1 MIIIHDA
8 SLKNCTLLSTS
19 NLIKEVIS
27 CHNHDNRTLTEKYDR
42 TITHFPNKAIF
53 TLSFILSATYLCYL
67 SRNNLALQQI
77 IRHYDFSHRLH
88 RVKLR
93 CFCLTRQIYVLWNS
107 TSQFRFSLVDTRENI
122 NDSIETSILRL
133 TSQTLYYENM

>member
-53 TLSFILSATYLCYL
+53 TLSFILSATYLRYL

>member
-53 TLSFILSATYLCYL
+53 TLSFILSATYLRYL

-107 TSQFRFSLVDTRENI
+107 TS
-122 NDSIETSILRL
+122 
-133 TSQTLYYENM
+133 